1 MDSESL
7 KRKIILKHNKD
18 LNTLWHPESGLVF
31 KSTQEK
37 IVIGKCENGKIIK
50 INNDIINLC
59 IEWRFKYDKIPLKKE
74 PEKNLNKDDCD
85 DDDNE
90 GDEGD
95 EGEGEDE
102 DEQIEKKEE
111 QELNIEPK
119 VFIKEEQE
127 LDIEPKVFI
136 KEEQELNI
144 EPKVFIKEE
153 QELNIEPKVF
163 IKEEQED
170 IILSIKNEQKII
182 YTLLETFFEKHIQS
196 LNTLKSENKYLKSTL
211 TETLIKLDN
220 VTKNFENT
228 KNKLDKILKLIGE

>member
-127 LDIEPKVFI
+127 
-136 KEEQELNI
+136 
-144 EPKVFIKEE
+144 
-153 QELNIEPKVF
+153 
-163 IKEEQED
+163 D